1 MTDDNEEQRLAALA
15 RANAMRHARAELKR
29 QIADGTVFLAE
40 LLLAPPDPALGCSLG
55 VLVRS
60 QRGWGRQK
68 TAALLRRIDIADG
81 KTIGDLTPRQR
92 AVAADQLR

>member
-1 MTDDNEEQRLAALA
+1 MTDDNKEQRLAALA

-40 LLLAPPDPALGCSLG
+40 LLLAPPAPACSLG

-68 TAALLRRIDIADG
+68 AAALLRRIDIADG